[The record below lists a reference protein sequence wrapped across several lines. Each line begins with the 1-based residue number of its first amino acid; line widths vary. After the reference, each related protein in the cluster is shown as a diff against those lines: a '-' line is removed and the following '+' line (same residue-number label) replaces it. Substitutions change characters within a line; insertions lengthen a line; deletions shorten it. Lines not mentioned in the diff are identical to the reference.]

1 MPQFLLRP
9 AQYLLIVAL
18 FFALGGHWVVLQSVA
33 WGRMIVEYSQQSSV
47 KEAVV
52 KTFDGQHPCD
62 LCTTLSK
69 AREKEKKSDV
79 FLVIKKI
86 EMIQSDSAQTPFR
99 TGLSWKV
106 AIVDRSA
113 RMLSIEPALPP
124 PRLS

>member
-1 MPQFLLRP
+1 MPPFLLRP

-18 FFALGGHWVVLQSVA
+18 FFALGGHWVVLQSIA
-33 WGRMIVEYSQQSSV
+33 WGRMIVEYSQQASV

-62 LCTTLSK
+62 ICKSLSK
-69 AREKEKKSDV
+69 AREKEKKSDT
-79 FLVIKKI
+79 FLVVKKI
-86 EMIQSDSAQTPFR
+86 EMIQSDSAKTPFR
-99 TGLSWKV
+99 MGPSWKV